1 MQRDYKVY
9 LEDILEAADKI
20 QGFVKGMTFEEFKKD
35 AKTHD
40 AVIRNLKIVGEAVKK
55 IPEDVRMRF
64 PKVDWRKI
72 AGLRDILV
80 HEYFG
85 LDDEIIW
92 DIVQNKLLV
101 LKGQLVGL
109 LKSI

>member
-92 DIVQNKLLV
+92 DIVQNKRLV
-101 LKGQLVGL
+101 LKGQIVGL
-109 LKSI
+109 LKGI